1 MTPDCFLNPCKISLD
16 TGMPKPYIEY
26 IERNNASMQQKETI
40 MNDIANTPAIET
52 PAPKAPAKKSRKPAA
67 PVVKTFSVAQ
77 RARELKID
85 EKIARRR
92 MRANVAR
99 TKPSATPTPVKNPS
113 RKNARY
119 EYARTD
125 ANLKMIDAIIR
136 TPE

>member
-1 MTPDCFLNPCKISLD
+1 MTNE
-16 TGMPKPYIEY
+16 TQ
-26 IERNNASMQQKETI
+26 NA
-40 MNDIANTPAIET
+40 PAIET
-52 PAPKAPAKKSRKPAA
+52 AAAPAKKSRVTKP
-67 PVVKTFSVAQ
+67 PVIKTFSVAQ

-99 TKPSATPTPVKNPS
+99 TKPLSTPSAIKNPS

>member
-1 MTPDCFLNPCKISLD
+1 MNT
-16 TGMPKPYIEY
+16 
-26 IERNNASMQQKETI
+26 ETL
-40 MNDIANTPAIET
+40 APAADVT
-52 PAPKAPAKKSRKPAA
+52 AVPAKAKTTKAPII
-67 PVVKTFSVAQ
+67 KTFSVAE

-99 TKPSATPTPVKNPS
+99 TKPMATPTAVKNPS

>member
-1 MTPDCFLNPCKISLD
+1 MTN
-16 TGMPKPYIEY
+16 
-26 IERNNASMQQKETI
+26 ETS
-40 MNDIANTPAIET
+40 TPASAPVA
-52 PAPKAPAKKSRKPAA
+52 PAAPAKKSRKPAA

-99 TKPSATPTPVKNPS
+99 TKPLETPTAIKNPS

-125 ANLKMIDAIIR
+125 ANLKMIDAIIK

>member
-1 MTPDCFLNPCKISLD
+1 
-16 TGMPKPYIEY
+16 
-26 IERNNASMQQKETI
+26 MQQKETI
-40 MNDIANTPAIET
+40 MNDIANTPA
-52 PAPKAPAKKSRKPAA
+52 PKAADKKAPRAPRAPKA
-67 PVVKTFSVAQ
+67 PVVKTFSVAE
-77 RARELKID
+77 RARELKLD
-85 EKIARRR
+85 PKIARRR

-99 TKPSATPTPVKNPS
+99 TKPAPTPAAVKNAS

>member
-1 MTPDCFLNPCKISLD
+1 MTNEINTPVNTPD
-16 TGMPKPYIEY
+16 
-26 IERNNASMQQKETI
+26 A
-40 MNDIANTPAIET
+40 PA
-52 PAPKAPAKKSRKPAA
+52 APAKKSRKPAA

-99 TKPSATPTPVKNPS
+99 TKPLSTPTAIKNPS

-125 ANLKMIDAIIR
+125 ANLKMIDAIIK

>member
-1 MTPDCFLNPCKISLD
+1 MTNEINTPV
-16 TGMPKPYIEY
+16 
-26 IERNNASMQQKETI
+26 
-40 MNDIANTPAIET
+40 NTPA
-52 PAPKAPAKKSRKPAA
+52 PAAPAKKATKPV
-67 PVVKTFSVAQ
+67 VVKTFSVAQ

-99 TKPSATPTPVKNPS
+99 TKPLATPSAIKNPS

>member
-1 MTPDCFLNPCKISLD
+1 MTN
-16 TGMPKPYIEY
+16 
-26 IERNNASMQQKETI
+26 ETH
-40 MNDIANTPAIET
+40 AVETAAPAA
-52 PAPKAPAKKSRKPAA
+52 APKAPTKKATKP
-67 PVVKTFSVAQ
+67 PVIKTFSVAQ

-99 TKPSATPTPVKNPS
+99 TKPLSTPTAVKAPS

>member
-1 MTPDCFLNPCKISLD
+1 MTNETNVP
-16 TGMPKPYIEY
+16 
-26 IERNNASMQQKETI
+26 AS
-40 MNDIANTPAIET
+40 DV
-52 PAPKAPAKKSRKPAA
+52 PAKTKREKSPTI
-67 PVVKTFSVAQ
+67 KTFSVAQ

-99 TKPSATPTPVKNPS
+99 TKPLATPTAVKNPS

>member
-1 MTPDCFLNPCKISLD
+1 
-16 TGMPKPYIEY
+16 
-26 IERNNASMQQKETI
+26 

-52 PAPKAPAKKSRKPAA
+52 PAPKAPAKKRAPAKPV
-67 PVVKTFSVAQ
+67 VVKTFSVAQ

-99 TKPSATPTPVKNPS
+99 TKPLATPSAIKNPS

>member
-1 MTPDCFLNPCKISLD
+1 MTDLN
-16 TGMPKPYIEY
+16 
-26 IERNNASMQQKETI
+26 
-40 MNDIANTPAIET
+40 NTPA
-52 PAPKAPAKKSRKPAA
+52 PVAPVAPAKKSRPAKPV
-67 PVVKTFSVAQ
+67 VVKTFSVAQ

-99 TKPSATPTPVKNPS
+99 TKPSPTPAAIKNPS

>member
-1 MTPDCFLNPCKISLD
+1 
-16 TGMPKPYIEY
+16 
-26 IERNNASMQQKETI
+26 
-40 MNDIANTPAIET
+40 MNDIANTPA
-52 PAPKAPAKKSRKPAA
+52 PKAADKKAPRKPRDKA
-67 PVVKTFSVAQ
+67 PVVKTFSVAE
-77 RARELKID
+77 RARELKLD
-85 EKIARRR
+85 PKIARRR

-99 TKPSATPTPVKNPS
+99 TKPAPTPAAVKNAS

>member
-1 MTPDCFLNPCKISLD
+1 MTNE
-16 TGMPKPYIEY
+16 TQ
-26 IERNNASMQQKETI
+26 NA
-40 MNDIANTPAIET
+40 AIET
-52 PAPKAPAKKSRKPAA
+52 AAPPAKKSRVTKA
-67 PVVKTFSVAQ
+67 PVIKTFSVAQ

-99 TKPSATPTPVKNPS
+99 TKPMATPTAVQNPS

-125 ANLKMIDAIIR
+125 ANLKMIDAIIK

>member
-1 MTPDCFLNPCKISLD
+1 MTDLN
-16 TGMPKPYIEY
+16 TT
-26 IERNNASMQQKETI
+26 A
-40 MNDIANTPAIET
+40 PAAA
-52 PAPKAPAKKSRKPAA
+52 PAAAAPAKKSTKPV
-67 PVVKTFSVAQ
+67 VVKTFSVAQ

-99 TKPSATPTPVKNPS
+99 TKPLSTPTAVKAPS

>member
-1 MTPDCFLNPCKISLD
+1 MTN
-16 TGMPKPYIEY
+16 
-26 IERNNASMQQKETI
+26 ETP
-40 MNDIANTPAIET
+40 TPASAPVA
-52 PAPKAPAKKSRKPAA
+52 PAAPAKKSRPAKA

-99 TKPSATPTPVKNPS
+99 TKPLATPTAVKNPS

-125 ANLKMIDAIIR
+125 ANLKMIDAIIK

>member
-1 MTPDCFLNPCKISLD
+1 MTNEI
-16 TGMPKPYIEY
+16 T
-26 IERNNASMQQKETI
+26 NV
-40 MNDIANTPAIET
+40 PAIDV
-52 PAPKAPAKKSRKPAA
+52 PAKKAPAKKA
-67 PVVKTFSVAQ
+67 PVIKTFSVAQ

-99 TKPSATPTPVKNPS
+99 TKPLSVPSAIKNPS

>member
-1 MTPDCFLNPCKISLD
+1 MTRSIKQKDSIMTDLTSAPAD
-16 TGMPKPYIEY
+16 
-26 IERNNASMQQKETI
+26 ASA
-40 MNDIANTPAIET
+40 D
-52 PAPKAPAKKSRKPAA
+52 APKAPKKAKA
-67 PVVKTFSVAQ
+67 PVIKTFSVAQ

-99 TKPSATPTPVKNPS
+99 TKPLATPTAVKNPS
-113 RKNARY
+113 RKNSRY

-125 ANLKMIDAIIR
+125 ANLKMIDAIIK

>member
-1 MTPDCFLNPCKISLD
+1 
-16 TGMPKPYIEY
+16 
-26 IERNNASMQQKETI
+26 MQQKEMI
-40 MNDIANTPAIET
+40 MTNETQNVPAIET
-52 PAPKAPAKKSRKPAA
+52 TAPAKKSKT
-67 PVVKTFSVAQ
+67 PVIKTFSVAQ

-99 TKPSATPTPVKNPS
+99 TKPSPTPTAVKSPS

>member
-1 MTPDCFLNPCKISLD
+1 MTRSTK
-16 TGMPKPYIEY
+16 
-26 IERNNASMQQKETI
+26 QKETI
-40 MNDIANTPAIET
+40 MTDITSTPAADA
-52 PAPKAPAKKSRKPAA
+52 PAPKGKA
-67 PVVKTFSVAQ
+67 PVIKTFSVAQ

-99 TKPSATPTPVKNPS
+99 TKPMATPTAVKNPS

-125 ANLKMIDAIIR
+125 ANLKMIDAIIK

>member
-1 MTPDCFLNPCKISLD
+1 MTDLN
-16 TGMPKPYIEY
+16 T
-26 IERNNASMQQKETI
+26 
-40 MNDIANTPAIET
+40 TPVVA
-52 PAPKAPAKKSRKPAA
+52 PAAPAKKGKA

-99 TKPSATPTPVKNPS
+99 TKPLSTPTAIKNPS

-125 ANLKMIDAIIR
+125 ANLKMIDAIIK

>member
-1 MTPDCFLNPCKISLD
+1 MTN
-16 TGMPKPYIEY
+16 
-26 IERNNASMQQKETI
+26 ETSTPV
-40 MNDIANTPAIET
+40 NTPAPAAPAKKT
-52 PAPKAPAKKSRKPAA
+52 KAPKAP
-67 PVVKTFSVAQ
+67 VIKTFSVAQ

-99 TKPSATPTPVKNPS
+99 TKPLSTPTAIKNPS

>member
-1 MTPDCFLNPCKISLD
+1 MTN
-16 TGMPKPYIEY
+16 
-26 IERNNASMQQKETI
+26 ETS
-40 MNDIANTPAIET
+40 TPASA
-52 PAPKAPAKKSRKPAA
+52 PVAPAAAPKKAKAPKAP
-67 PVVKTFSVAQ
+67 VIKTFSVAQ

-99 TKPSATPTPVKNPS
+99 TKPLATPTAVKNPS

-125 ANLKMIDAIIR
+125 ANLKMIDAIIK